1 MRGSIRRGCI
11 CRVATAR
18 GAAPRAPSPM
28 PTLSVVGGHARAGS
42 RRFFGAVLGG
52 RDRYLIRLQKG
63 LDSDTKSVQINLVKD
78 CLNIEISLKDFLQL
92 CNGVE
97 TALINK
103 FGYKTKIQN

>member
-1 MRGSIRRGCI
+1 MLKLYKEEPISI
-11 CRVATAR
+11 
-18 GAAPRAPSPM
+18 SF
-28 PTLSVVGGHARAGS
+28 LKS
-42 RRFFGAVLGG
+42 
-52 RDRYLIRLQKG
+52 DRQLELEFCNVKMNLNPCQFKLFNQYLIRLQKG

-103 FGYKTKIQN
+103 FGYKPKIQN